1 MSDIS
6 PVTPVWISNN
16 NTSDKKVNGVDK
28 VTNNLTKRLES
39 TDIDNSQPTISGI
52 DDPSEFDLQHLDA
65 FVNKVGLKTSWEQ
78 SFICP
83 CVNPKTLA
91 PNPKCPICHGE
102 GRGYLP
108 AKDTLVAIQE
118 NDKGYAQYQAGY
130 FDSGSA
136 IGTVG
141 RNSKV
146 SAWDRITVPDAQV
159 RQQYMFNVTDDRVA
173 DGHQIPYDVH
183 SIIFASYMKDGILQQ
198 AMEGSEYTFD
208 REHDKIIPNSSLIG
222 YNLSLILSVTLRY
235 IVVNVL
241 KELRYQYTKR
251 NNTSGRYTEL
261 PRKLLLKRE
270 EVFHNNIPMVN
281 TGNGEE
287 STKPV
292 VSQMDIISRSANKDT
307 DKGFGF

>member
-1 MSDIS
+1 MSDVS
-6 PVTPVWISNN
+6 PVTPIWMGGDTSNN
-16 NTSDKKVNGVDK
+16 NKVSGVDK
-28 VTNNLTKRLES
+28 VTNNPNKKLENN
-39 TDIDNSQPTISGI
+39 DIDNSQPTISGI

-65 FVNKVGLKTSWEQ
+65 FVKKVGLETQWEQ

-83 CVNPKTLA
+83 CVSPVTLA
-91 PNPKCPICHGE
+91 PDPKCPICHGE

-108 AKDTLVAIQE
+108 AKDILVAIQE
-118 NDKGYAQYQAGY
+118 NDKGYSQYQTGY

-136 IGTVG
+136 IGTVS
-141 RNSKV
+141 RSNKV
-146 SAWDRITVPDAQV
+146 SVWDRITVPDAQV
-159 RQQYMFNVTDDRVA
+159 RQQYMFNVTDDRVKN
-173 DGHQIPYDVH
+173 GHQIPYDVH
-183 SIIFASYMKDGILQQ
+183 SIIFASYMKDGVLVQ

-208 REHDKIIPNSSLIG
+208 REHDRIMPSSSLVG
-222 YNLSLILSVTLRY
+222 ENLSLVLSVTLRY

-251 NNTSGRYTEL
+251 NNTVARYTEL

-281 TGNGEE
+281 TGTGEE
-287 STKPV
+287 NTRPV